1 MTKLSN
7 GTSSEMTALGKTN
20 APVDISGMSG
30 VAGEEGL
37 DARTTLAKWVGTAT
51 FGGDPITSC
60 VCSRTIY
67 NKVGFCAKM
76 KLG

>member
-7 GTSSEMTALGKTN
+7 GVSSGMTALGNTN
-20 APVDISGMSG
+20 APVDISRISG

-37 DARTTLAKWVGTAT
+37 DARITLAKWVGTAT

-60 VCSRTIY
+60 VCSRML
-67 NKVGFCAKM
+67 KLCGKEVGVD
-76 KLG
+76 